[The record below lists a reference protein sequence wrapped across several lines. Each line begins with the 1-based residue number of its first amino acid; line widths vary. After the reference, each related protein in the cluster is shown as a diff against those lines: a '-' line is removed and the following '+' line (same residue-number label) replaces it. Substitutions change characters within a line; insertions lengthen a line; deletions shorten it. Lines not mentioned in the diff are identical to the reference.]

1 MKKVIVLLFML
12 FISISF
18 TTKVKALNVSEN
30 DISLSKGSSTTLSIT
45 DNFDKEISKI
55 EFNFVYY
62 SYDVTGNFI
71 VNSNYKVNT
80 SGVAHTITFDNPIKG
95 EVSLGE
101 VRINVVQNPNVKSSN
116 INLNNIRLT
125 TSDGTVINQDNL
137 VITVKVED
145 DINNNPNT
153 TVTEPKKNENNKE
166 KKNLLE
172 SINSDIVNIE
182 LKDDTYEYTVNI
194 DEDIKELD
202 LKVVAKNKNT
212 SIDISSQKIEELE
225 DNKIIIKASLDGT
238 SEEYIINVKINKK
251 VQIDE
256 SKEDIEVDK
265 SYKGKWLVLIIIL
278 SLGLVI
284 SMMLAKKKRK

>member
-12 FISISF
+12 FIFISF

-30 DISLSKGSSTTLSIT
+30 DITLSKGSNTTLSIT

-62 SYDVTGNFI
+62 SYDITGNFI
-71 VNSNYKVNT
+71 VNSNYKINT
-80 SGVAHTITFDNPIKG
+80 SGVAHTIIFDEPVTGNIT
-95 EVSLGE
+95 LGE

-125 TSDGTVINQDNL
+125 TTDGTVINQDNL

-145 DINNNPNT
+145 STNIVQQKPE
-153 TVTEPKKNENNKE
+153 EPKEV

-172 SINSDIVNIE
+172 SIDSEIVQIE
-182 LKDDTYEYTVNI
+182 LKEDVYEYTVNI

-202 LKVVAKNKNT
+202 LKPVAKDNKT
-212 SIDISSQKIEELE
+212 KIDISNQKIEDLE
-225 DNKIIIKASLDGT
+225 DNKITIKASLDN
-238 SEEYIINVKINKK
+238 SNEEYIINVKVNKK
-251 VQIDE
+251 VQIDS
-256 SKEDIEVDK
+256 SKETKTDT
-265 SYKGKWLVLIIIL
+265 SYKGKWLILIVVL

-284 SMMLAKKKRK
+284 SIMLAKKK

>member
-45 DNFDKEISKI
+45 DNFNEEISKI

-71 VNSNYKVNT
+71 VNSNYKINT
-80 SGVAHTITFDNPIKG
+80 SGVAHTITFDEPVTGNIT
-95 EVSLGE
+95 LGE

-202 LKVVAKNKNT
+202 LKVVAKDKNT

-225 DNKIIIKASLDGT
+225 DNKIIIKASLNGT
-238 SEEYIINVKINKK
+238 SEEYIINVKVNKK